1 MTIYQAKH
9 GGIPTGS
16 IKPLKKATIAKK
28 PNRDSVRTIL
38 VPGEMVIPRKYVPLV
53 SNFLRTK
60 HISFGN
66 FK

>member
-1 MTIYQAKH
+1 MTIYKGVS

-16 IKPLKKATIAKK
+16 TKPMPKATITKK
-28 PNRDSVRTIL
+28 PNVDTVRTIL
-38 VPGEMVIPRKYVPLV
+38 SIGELVIPRRYVPLV